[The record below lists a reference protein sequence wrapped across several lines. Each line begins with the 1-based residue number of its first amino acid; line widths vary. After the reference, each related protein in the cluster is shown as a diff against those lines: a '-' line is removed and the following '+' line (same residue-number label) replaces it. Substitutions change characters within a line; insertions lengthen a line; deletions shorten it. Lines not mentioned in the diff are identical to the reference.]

1 MSSYSILATVRCYD
15 QQQIEQLSSSAQSSC
30 RANAMSE
37 EFSCVHLHWSWSSTS
52 SRCWSMYQ
60 QWWSTSRR
68 KQQKILRFKS
78 SHHPQLVLFCKG
90 DLRFL
95 SRQLFRFLV
104 EHAKVVVRFSVQAK
118 VEAEDLEAWVSQHGS
133 LPSKCLVLMRSH
145 LTHRG
150 SPQHKSLKWRILMNE
165 LLSCLILKQERVGE
179 VLQLWGTSILGQSK
193 CK

>member
-30 RANAMSE
+30 RANAMSV

-78 SHHPQLVLFCKG
+78 DHHTQ
-90 DLRFL
+90 L
-95 SRQLFRFLV
+95 SRQICFDVQEIILV
-104 EHAKVVVRFSVQAK
+104 LRFSVQAK

-145 LTHRG
+145 ITSISWVSPTQTALRKEMPHTLFSDIAEKRG
-150 SPQHKSLKWRILMNE
+150 WVP
-165 LLSCLILKQERVGE
+165 
-179 VLQLWGTSILGQSK
+179 QLWRTNILWRRK
-193 CK
+193 CKNFYL